1 MNTKTTSLDPEQMQH
16 AARVLKTLG
25 HPTRLAIIE
34 TLEEGERNVTDI
46 QETIGEPQAITSQ
59 HLRLMESREI
69 LTSRRD
75 GVQVYYDLKNKFI
88 TQILECIKGCGRKL

>member
-1 MNTKTTSLDPEQMQH
+1 MNTLTKSLDPGQLQF
-16 AARVLKTLG
+16 ASQVLKTLG

-34 TLEEGERNVTDI
+34 ALEDGPKNVTDI

-69 LTSRRD
+69 LTSERD
-75 GVQVYYDLKNKFI
+75 GVQVYYQLKNQFI
-88 TQILECIKGCGRKL
+88 TQILECIKGCGSNL